1 MIENIRFR
9 PVTEMDSDII
19 KRDKKENGGKAV
31 MMIIFAVLIFIILI
45 FSVIF
50 GLKTKTFSSLVI
62 FPAALCFFEAVF
74 VILSIKELKAP
85 KGICETKVLEL
96 RVKELRDSDADPK
109 IVHYLYLQNVDNNE
123 TYEIPVD
130 ENIYV
135 QASVGGTAYIF
146 LIGKKCIRTVI

>member
-62 FPAALCFFEAVF
+62 LPLQHFAALHLLFQE
-74 VILSIKELKAP
+74 
-85 KGICETKVLEL
+85 
-96 RVKELRDSDADPK
+96 R
-109 IVHYLYLQNVDNNE
+109 
-123 TYEIPVD
+123 
-130 ENIYV
+130 
-135 QASVGGTAYIF
+135 
-146 LIGKKCIRTVI
+146 